1 MTSSIAAALVKKTL
15 TTLKHAKQDVTYY
28 FIYNYLNIVTYDKI
42 SKLYPRRN
50 T

>member
-15 TTLKHAKQDVTYY
+15 TLKHAKQDVTYH
-28 FIYNYLNIVTYDKI
+28 FIYNYLIIVTYDKI